1 LNDPAAETVK
11 MAPAESGNPLPKIT
25 LVTPSFRQG
34 RYLEDCIRSV
44 VDQVYPGLEYIVN
57 DGGSDDGSVDIIRKY
72 AGRITRW
79 RSRPDGG
86 HMAAVQEGFDGSGG
100 GIMGWLNSD
109 DMLAP
114 WALRTVAAV
123 FGQFPEVEWI
133 TTMYP
138 LLMDEDGMMVA
149 ERKVEGF
156 NARAF
161 YRGRNAPFNPWFY
174 TSMIQQESTF
184 WRRSLWEK
192 AGSRVDTSLRVA
204 GDFEL
209 WSRFFEHADLYALGI
224 PLGIFRFQRESFSA
238 TEFGA
243 YMEVCRRVL
252 AKFRRRPPSR
262 MELLARRIVRE
273 LPDRMQPLSGLAY
286 PVSQIVG
293 GGKGEGAFLI
303 RRSWI
308 V

>member
-1 LNDPAAETVK
+1 
-11 MAPAESGNPLPKIT
+11 MASEESGIQSPKIT

-34 RYLEDCIRSV
+34 RYLEACIRSV
-44 VDQVYPGLEYIVN
+44 VDQDYPNLEYIVN
-57 DGGSDDGSVDIIRKY
+57 DGGSDDGSVEIIRKY
-72 AGRITRW
+72 SGRITHW
-79 RSRPDGG
+79 RSHPDGG
-86 HMAAVQEGFDGSGG
+86 HMAAVQEGFEGSSGE
-100 GIMGWLNSD
+100 IMGWLNSD
-109 DMLAP
+109 DMLTP

-123 FGQFPEVEWI
+123 FRQFPEVVWI

-156 NARAF
+156 NAQAF

-192 AGSRVDTSLRVA
+192 AGSRVDTCLRVA

-209 WSRFFEHADLYALGI
+209 WSRFFEHAELHALGI

-238 TEFGA
+238 TEFDA

-252 AKFRRRPPSR
+252 AKFSHRPPSR
-262 MELLARRIVRE
+262 LELLTRRIVRE
-273 LPDRMQPLSGLAY
+273 LPDRIQPLSGLVY

-293 GGKGEGAFLI
+293 GGRGEEGAFLI

-308 V
+308 I